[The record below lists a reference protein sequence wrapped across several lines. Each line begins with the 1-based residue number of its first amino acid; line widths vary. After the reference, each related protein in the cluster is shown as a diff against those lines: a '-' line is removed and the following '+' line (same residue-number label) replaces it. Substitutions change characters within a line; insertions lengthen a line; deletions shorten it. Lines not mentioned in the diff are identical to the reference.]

1 MYILRNK
8 KRTLLNTAAMPRWGG
23 KLRMIIGVGLTFL
36 LLDEYYGE
44 KAELNCH
51 IKLQPLIVIKPSMK
65 PSDDILEVR
74 FIVRIYISMSD
85 QKVYN
90 HYWISVY
97 IYTTPA
103 NETTLIPRA
112 QFGLNFPSRIF
123 STTCGTGRS

>member
-1 MYILRNK
+1 MLRNK
-8 KRTLLNTAAMPRWGG
+8 KRTLLNTTAMLRWGG
-23 KLRMIIGVGLTFL
+23 EAQNDNRVGVTFL

-44 KAELNCH
+44 KAELSCH

-65 PSDDILEVR
+65 PSDDILEIR

-112 QFGLNFPSRIF
+112 QFGLNFPSRIL

>member
-1 MYILRNK
+1 MLRNK
-8 KRTLLNTAAMPRWGG
+8 KRTLLNTAAMLRWGEAQNDN
-23 KLRMIIGVGLTFL
+23 RVGVTFL
-36 LLDEYYGE
+36 LLDEHYGE

-51 IKLQPLIVIKPSMK
+51 IKLQPLVVIKPSMK
-65 PSDDILEVR
+65 PSDDILEIR